1 MCNNTGYRGRT
12 GLFEIMTFDD
22 EVRDLIMNQASTA
35 VLREAARRKGMRTL
49 RENGLELIY
58 SGITTLDEV
67 ARETIAAET

>member
-1 MCNNTGYRGRT
+1 
-12 GLFEIMTFDD
+12 
-22 EVRDLIMNQASTA
+22 LIMNQASTA
-35 VLREAARRKGMRTL
+35 VLREAARRKGMKTL